1 MAGRACTRILKLFET
16 LPVLP
21 EHPFVEQLI
30 DSLLVDIARL
40 PRPKIC
46 ESPDTAHALATEHTQ
61 CRAIS
66 GAIFVGWAR
75 DNAEAATQDRI
86 AERRSV
92 NPWVDT
98 L

>member
-1 MAGRACTRILKLFET
+1 MAGRPGNGILKLFET

-30 DSLLVDIARL
+30 YGFLVDVARL

-46 ESPDTAHALATEHTQ
+46 ESPDTAHAFATEHTQ

-66 GAIFVGWAR
+66 GAIFVGSAWITQKLR
-75 DNAEAATQDRI
+75 RRAA
-86 AERRSV
+86 
-92 NPWVDT
+92 
-98 L
+98 